1 MYALTP
7 DELLNYCVEET
18 GRWREWFKSNAAAL
32 DVATDI
38 AGSKNVREV
47 VLHIA
52 AVELRYSE
60 RLLEQPVSEYDQL
73 SSRTVDELFAIFIRS
88 QDYMREFLSQAQ
100 DADWEKVIP
109 FATRSAGTLTASK
122 RKIFV
127 HAYLHGVR
135 HWAQLASFLRQQG
148 HKQDWYHDFLFT
160 KTMQ

>member
-7 DELLNYCVEET
+7 EELLNYCAEET
-18 GRWREWFKSNAAAL
+18 SRWRDWFKSHSEAL
-32 DVATDI
+32 DLSTDI

-60 RLLEQPVSEYDQL
+60 RLLEQPVTDYDQL
-73 SSRTVDELFAIFIRS
+73 STRTVEDLFAVFARS

-100 DADWEKVIP
+100 DADWEKVMTFP
-109 FATRSAGTLTASK
+109 TRSAGTLTASK
-122 RKIFV
+122 RKIFI
-127 HAYLHGVR
+127 HTYLHGVR

-160 KTMQ
+160 NVMQ